1 MNKRKVSDWFSW
13 YAPVL
18 ALTAIIIGFITRVI
32 LLFNPLTVVDF
43 SFWQWIKIFTLG
55 AANDL
60 AFAAIALVP
69 AFIIYTCLNKWKYGR
84 IAGWCIWGLLLAVTL
99 YFLIFNDISDEYG
112 GPVPVIVNSL
122 MTVLFLCF
130 SIKWF
135 VPRVRDGWR
144 VAGMHVTMFIYA
156 LLMVMNIASEY
167 TFWDEFGVRYNF
179 IAVDYLVYTNEVI
192 GNILESYN
200 IPLMVAG
207 ALVAGAVLYWLMTRK
222 ASFREAG
229 CGTPIQWT
237 ANGIAIA
244 LLAVGGGFWLHN
256 SYRNWTSDNVFVTE
270 LQSNGCWNFLE
281 AYNSNELD
289 FRKFYNTIDDAAAR
303 EAKQAFCSQ
312 DANGVQHIVS
322 EKPEQR
328 KNIIL
333 ITVESLSGDFLARFG
348 NTRGITPNIDSLA
361 RNGLSFDNLFATGN
375 RTVRGLEA
383 VTLCIPPSS
392 GESIVKRPDCGGH
405 FNTGEILRSKGY
417 STRFLYGG
425 DSYFDNMG
433 AFYSGNGYEVV
444 DRGQYLPGEITFANI
459 WGTCDEDSYNVALR
473 LCDADYAG
481 GKPFFTQIMT
491 ISNHRPY
498 TYPEGRIQ
506 YDGNPMSRRAA
517 VKYTDYA
524 IGKFFADAAQK
535 PWFSETVFVI
545 IADHCAS
552 SAGKTSLPLECYH
565 IPALIYA
572 PGFIEP
578 GVVDKICSQIDLMP
592 TLFSLLGFSYDS
604 RFYGQDVLDPNFKQR
619 AFMATYQDLGYYA
632 DDILTVLSPVKLV
645 RQYAVS
651 RHDGWE
657 YDEKQ
662 LEHTEEQSLQEAIVF
677 YQSANLAL

>member
-1 MNKRKVSDWFSW
+1 MNKRRVSDWFSW

-18 ALTAIIIGFITRVI
+18 AFTALIIGAITRII

-43 SFWQWIKIFTLG
+43 TIWQWFKIFVLG
-55 AANDL
+55 ALNDL

-69 AFIIYTCLNKWKYGR
+69 AFIVYTCLNKWKYGK
-84 IAGWCIWGLLLAVTL
+84 IAGWSIWGILLAATL
-99 YFLIFNDISDEYG
+99 YFLFCNDISDEYG
-112 GPVPVIVNSL
+112 GPVPVMVNSL
-122 MTVLFLCF
+122 MLVLFICF

-135 VPRVRDGWR
+135 VPKVRDGWR

-156 LLMVMNIASEY
+156 FLMVANVASEY

-192 GNILESYN
+192 GNIMESYN
-200 IPLMVAG
+200 MPLLIGAALAAG
-207 ALVAGAVLYWLMTRK
+207 ALLYWLMTRK

-229 CGTPIQWT
+229 TGTALQWT
-237 ANGIAIA
+237 ANLVAISC
-244 LLAVGGGFWLHN
+244 LAVGGGFWLHLG
-256 SYRNWTSDNVFVTE
+256 YRHFGSDNVFVTE
-270 LQSNGCWNFLE
+270 LQCNGCWNFLE

-289 FRKFYNTIDDAAAR
+289 FRQFYTSIKDSDAKA
-303 EAKQAFCSQ
+303 AKQSFCGQ
-312 DANGVQHIVS
+312 DENGVQHIIK
-322 EKPEQR
+322 EGEEIH

-333 ITVESLSGDFLARFG
+333 ITIESLSGDFLARYG
-348 NTRGITPNIDSLA
+348 NTRGITPHIDSLA
-361 RNGLSFDNLFATGN
+361 RLGLCFDNLFATGN

-392 GESIVKRPDCGGH
+392 GESIVKRPDCGGR
-405 FNTGEILRSKGY
+405 FSTGEVLRSKGY
-417 STRFLYGG
+417 TTRYLYGG

-433 AFYSGNGYEVV
+433 AFFSGNGYEVV

-473 LCDADYAG
+473 LCDADFAS
-481 GKPFFTQIMT
+481 GKPFFTHIMT

-524 IGKFFADAAQK
+524 IGKFLADASRK

-545 IADHCAS
+545 VADHCAS
-552 SAGKTSLPLECYH
+552 SAGKTSLPLDCYH
-565 IPALIYA
+565 IPAFIYS

-578 GVVDKICSQIDLMP
+578 ETVGKTCSQIDLMP
-592 TLFSLLGFSYDS
+592 TLFSLLNFSYDS
-604 RFYGQDVLDPNFKQR
+604 RFYGQDILSEDFKER

-632 DDILTVLSPVKLV
+632 DDTLTVLSPVRQV
-645 RQYAVS
+645 RQFSVS
-651 RHDGWE
+651 RGDGWE
-657 YDEKQ
+657 FSEELLDNPAEKP
-662 LEHTEEQSLQEAIVF
+662 LEEAVVF
-677 YQSANLAL
+677 YQAANLGL